1 MKRFNALSKFLLI
14 VTLVTGLPEGLVSQS
29 IDTKNI
35 NNTEHNLS
43 SLEWRLWCYRPES
56 WKLDYNFNKLNGTKA
71 DFFNIPVHVP
81 GSVQKALKDVGIIED
96 WNIGNNY
103 IKAEWI
109 ENRHWIFAT
118 KIPEEWIR
126 KNSKMVLT
134 CHGLDDNGVIIVN
147 GKEAGKFN
155 NAFIPYE
162 FDITPFLTAENNTL
176 AIVFKCP
183 PAYLG
188 QIGYTSKIK
197 DWKPRFYYGW
207 DWIPRIVQIGIWDNI
222 FIRSEEKEIV
232 RFEDVSIV
240 TGADKI
246 KDIGNLK
253 ISAELTA
260 AALKG
265 SVRIQLSASTGSKE
279 QIIDETIPASQL
291 REGKTWEN
299 LKVKRWWPNGLGDQV
314 LYKLVYT
321 LSDLNGNNQQ
331 VIERRLGFKNIE
343 WLQCKSAPPE
353 ADPWICSIN
362 NKPVFLQGVNWT
374 PIRPNFADLTERD
387 YRKLISTYKDLGV
400 NIFRVWGGGF
410 PEKEWFYDI
419 CDELGLMLWQEFPLS
434 SSGLVNYPPDTPEEI
449 YTMSKIS
456 ENYVKRL
463 RHHVSVLLWCGGNEL
478 YEFGDIVPVNDQHP
492 MIRCMKEIVKA
503 EDPARRFVTGS
514 PSGPAIYGGLN
525 NFGKKVSWDVH
536 GPWTLPFTAED
547 RSMNAVKNFW
557 SLDDALIH
565 SEVGVAGAMSAEMIN
580 KYRGEFSALPANIDN
595 ILWRQVSWWIE
606 WDDFL
611 NDHKGRE
618 PLSLED
624 YVTWSQ
630 DRQTSGLVIA
640 LKANK
645 SRFPECGGFIIW
657 MGHDSYPCPVNTSI
671 VDFDGNL
678 KPVATELSKIWKTN
692 Q

>member
-1 MKRFNALSKFLLI
+1 MKNFKPLLRLLI
-14 VTLVTGLPEGLVSQS
+14 VLSIVIGKSGLLVSQI
-29 IDTKNI
+29 IDDKVI
-35 NNTEHNLS
+35 IKEHNLS
-43 SLEWRLWCYRPES
+43 SLEWKLWGYRPES
-56 WKLDYNFNKLNGTKA
+56 WKLDFNFGKLSGTKA
-71 DFFNIPVHVP
+71 DFFNIPIHVP
-81 GSVQKALKDVGIIED
+81 GSVQKALKDAGIIED

-103 IKAEWI
+103 IKSEWI
-109 ENRHWIFAT
+109 ENRHWIFVT

-147 GKEAGKFN
+147 GKEAGTFN
-155 NAFIPYE
+155 NTFIPYE
-162 FDITPFLTAENNTL
+162 FDITPFLIAKNNTL
-176 AIVFKCP
+176 AVVFKCP

-222 FIRSEEKEIV
+222 FIRSEEKENV
-232 RFEDVSIV
+232 KFEEIRIV

-265 SVRIQLSASTGSKE
+265 RVRIQLSASTGSKE

-291 REGKTWEN
+291 REGKAWEN
-299 LKVKRWWPNGLGDQV
+299 LKVKRWWPNGQGNQV
-314 LYKLVYT
+314 LYKLVCT

-331 VIERRLGFKNIE
+331 VIEKIVGFKNIE
-343 WLQCKSAPPE
+343 WLPCKGALPE
-353 ADPWICSIN
+353 ADPWICSVN

-374 PIRPNFADLTERD
+374 PIHPNFADLTETD
-387 YRKLISTYKDLGV
+387 YRKLISSYKDLGV

-410 PEKEWFYDI
+410 PEKEWFYNI
-419 CDELGLMLWQEFPLS
+419 CDDLGIMLWQEFPLS
-434 SSGLVNYPPDTPEEI
+434 SSGLDNYPPDTPEEI

-478 YEFGDIVPVNDQHP
+478 YEFGDVAPVNDKHP

-503 EDPARRFVTGS
+503 EDPERRFVTGS
-514 PSGPAIYGGLN
+514 PSGPSIYGGLN

-547 RSMNAVKNFW
+547 RSMNAVRNFW

-580 KYRGEFSALPANIDN
+580 KYRGEFPALPANMDN

-606 WDDFL
+606 YDDFL

-618 PLSLED
+618 PLSLEE

-671 VDFDGNL
+671 VDFDGNI
-678 KPVATELSKIWKTN
+678 KPVARELSKIWKTN

>member
-1 MKRFNALSKFLLI
+1 
-14 VTLVTGLPEGLVSQS
+14 
-29 IDTKNI
+29 
-35 NNTEHNLS
+35 
-43 SLEWRLWCYRPES
+43 
-56 WKLDYNFNKLNGTKA
+56 
-71 DFFNIPVHVP
+71 
-81 GSVQKALKDVGIIED
+81 
-96 WNIGNNY
+96 
-103 IKAEWI
+103 
-109 ENRHWIFAT
+109 
-118 KIPEEWIR
+118 
-126 KNSKMVLT
+126 MVLT

-147 GKEAGKFN
+147 GKEAGTFN

-162 FDITPFLTAENNTL
+162 FDITPFLIAENNTL

-232 RFEDVSIV
+232 RFEEISIV
-240 TGADKI
+240 SGADKI

-260 AALKG
+260 PALRG
-265 SVRIQLSASTGSKE
+265 RVRIQLSGINGSSE
-279 QIIDETIPASQL
+279 RIIDETIPASQL
-291 REGKTWEN
+291 RDGKTWEN
-299 LKVKRWWPNGLGDQV
+299 LKVKRWWPNNLGDQV
-314 LYKLVYT
+314 LYKLVCT
-321 LSDLNGNNQQ
+321 LSDSNGTNQQ
-331 VIERRLGFKNIE
+331 VIERRIGFKHIE
-343 WLQCKSAPPE
+343 WLPCKGAPPE
-353 ADPWICSIN
+353 ADPWICSVN
-362 NKPVFLQGVNWT
+362 NTSVFLQGVNWT
-374 PIRPNFADLTERD
+374 PIRPNFADLTESD
-387 YRKLISTYKDLGV
+387 YRKLISTYKDLGI

-410 PEKEWFYDI
+410 PEKDWFYDI
-419 CDELGLMLWQEFPLS
+419 CDELGVMLWQEFPLS
-434 SSGLVNYPPDTPEEI
+434 SSGLDNYPPDTPEEI

-456 ENYVKRL
+456 ESYVKRL

-478 YEFGDIVPVNDQHP
+478 YEFGDVAPVTDRHP
-492 MIRCMKEIVKA
+492 MIRCLKEIVKA
-503 EDPARRFVTGS
+503 EDPERRFVTGS
-514 PSGPAIYGGLN
+514 PSGPSIYGGLN
-525 NFGKKVSWDVH
+525 NFGKNVNWDVH

-547 RSMNAVKNFW
+547 RSMNAVRNFW

-580 KYRGEFSALPANIDN
+580 KYRGEFPALPANMDN

-611 NDHKGRE
+611 NDNKGRE
-618 PLSLED
+618 SLSLED

-630 DRQTSGLVIA
+630 DRQTDGLVIA

-671 VDFDGNL
+671 VDFDGNI
-678 KPVATELSKIWKTN
+678 KPVARELSKIWKEVK
-692 Q
+692 